1 MKNWGYEVSVNAWA
15 IRSKEFTWRVEA
27 NITLPD
33 NRVLSLVDDADIVGD
48 YRIIRVDEPINSLY
62 GYKYWG
68 VNPSNGNPVFYKADG
83 TLVQLNFP
91 NNTNYVVNPSNPGDM
106 STTTTFGAADKQ
118 IIGQT
123 HPKFFGGLTSN
134 ISYKG
139 FDLTLMLRY
148 SAGSYIMNRTRV
160 DLLNQAFTNNS
171 REILGRWQSSSNPG
185 DGWTPKLY
193 YGASNFLNRPE
204 TTNSRFVEKADF
216 LKVSNIQLG
225 YTFPKTLISR
235 IGLEN
240 LRVYV
245 QGQDLIMFTPYTG
258 IDPEMENYEAGVDF
272 NGSPRQS
279 VITGGLSVTF

>member
-1 MKNWGYEVSVNAWA
+1 
-15 IRSKEFTWRVEA
+15 
-27 NITLPD
+27 
-33 NRVLSLVDDADIVGD
+33 
-48 YRIIRVDEPINSLY
+48 
-62 GYKYWG
+62 
-68 VNPSNGNPVFYKADG
+68 
-83 TLVQLNFP
+83 
-91 NNTNYVVNPSNPGDM
+91 M

-134 ISYKG
+134 MSYKG